1 MKRVFIG
8 SMVSLALASLPLLLS
23 GQVITTGGSVL
34 GRPLAI
40 TGRSSV
46 QFAQLPPNVQ
56 QVIRQQAPQ
65 GVVSTVQ
72 QGVYSGRSYRVG
84 FMLNGARRTLQFTA
98 NGAQLS
104 GDGGLIT
111 QPMSDAR
118 TIRYQQLPAAVQN
131 VLAAEVPGAE
141 ITSVEQGT
149 FRAPVYDALVQL
161 PGPSYQ
167 HVVVTQSG
175 GLLERMPINE
185 AAGAAAPAP
194 PVPNVDAAAVAAS
207 PVGEP
212 VSGNMA
218 FKDLG
223 WSVQKPMLD
232 RTGYAH
238 IDSVQMLKLPDGSM
252 GYRGLYTKDNQQ
264 YQITVRQDGTLISE
278 GLLNSGVAQ

>member
-8 SMVSLALASLPLLLS
+8 SMVSLALASSPLLLS